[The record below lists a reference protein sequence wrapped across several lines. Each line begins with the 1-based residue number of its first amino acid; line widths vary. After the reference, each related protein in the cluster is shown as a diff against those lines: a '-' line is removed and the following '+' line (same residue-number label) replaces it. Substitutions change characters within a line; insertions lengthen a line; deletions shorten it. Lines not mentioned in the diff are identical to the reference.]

1 MTQSFEHEEFTI
13 KSYQLQDR
21 FGIRGTWLLIV
32 LELLKTYASVSVG
45 FGIAHTQLPH

>member
-21 FGIRGTWLLIV
+21 FGIRGTWLLMNKQSSK
-32 LELLKTYASVSVG
+32 EYKYSR
-45 FGIAHTQLPH
+45 